1 MKIWRGTAVVVLIV
15 FLSAAP
21 CLLAHH
27 GVPAFDMSKVV
38 TIKGT
43 VIDYQLINPHMLLR
57 VKVIGDDGNSVEW
70 MVESVSALMLMRM
83 GFTRDTFKPGDA
95 ITVLGHANKDGKP
108 TMVLV
113 KFILPDG
120 KEMLPSSDSR

>member
-1 MKIWRGTAVVVLIV
+1 MKIRRGINAVVLIAI
-15 FLSAAP
+15 LSVAP

-43 VIDYQLINPHMLLR
+43 IIDYQLINPHMLMR

-70 MVESVSALMLMRM
+70 MVESVSALMLMRV
-83 GFTRDTFKPGDA
+83 GFARDTFKPGDA
-95 ITVLGHANKDGKP
+95 ITAVGHANKDGKP